1 MGNIEKIN
9 WEALEEIKEVTPLEI
24 ALIINE
30 NEDLIRIGITCY
42 PLNVRIKSM
51 PIFVCHDVQKR
62 FPYVPFQQE
71 FTSDMFLTA
80 TDTVYLVD
88 PMALYMTKV
97 GLLCKWD
104 PESHTKVPIRRV
116 HNRRI
121 FS

>member
-1 MGNIEKIN
+1 MDITKGIQ
-9 WEALEEIKEVTPLEI
+9 EIKEITPLEL
-24 ALIINE
+24 ALVINE
-30 NEDLIRIGITCY
+30 NEDLIRIGATIY
-42 PLNVRIKSM
+42 PLTVRIKSM
-51 PIFVCHDVQKR
+51 PAFVCRDVHKR

-80 TDTVYLVD
+80 IDTVYLVD

-104 PESHTKVPIRRV
+104 PESHTKVPIRI

-121 FS
+121 FA

>member
-1 MGNIEKIN
+1 MDTITKAIQERK
-9 WEALEEIKEVTPLEI
+9 EIKEVTPLEL
-24 ALIINE
+24 ALVINE
-30 NEDLIRIGITCY
+30 NEDLIRVGATIY
-42 PLNVRIKSM
+42 PLTVHIKSM
-51 PIFVCHDVQKR
+51 PPDVCRDMYTR

-80 TDTVYLVD
+80 IDTVYLVD

-104 PESHTKVPIRRV
+104 PESHTKVPIRRI

-121 FS
+121 CA

>member
-1 MGNIEKIN
+1 MDITKVIQ
-9 WEALEEIKEVTPLEI
+9 EIQEVKEVTPLEL
-24 ALIINE
+24 ALVINE
-30 NEDLIRIGITCY
+30 NEDLIRIGATIY
-42 PLNVRIKSM
+42 PLTVRIKSM
-51 PIFVCHDVQKR
+51 SAYVCRDVHTR
-62 FPYVPFQQE
+62 FPYVPFQQV

-121 FS
+121 FA

>member
-1 MGNIEKIN
+1 MDTVEKIN
-9 WEALEEIKEVTPLEI
+9 WKAIKEIKEVTPLEL

-30 NEDLIRIGITCY
+30 NEDLIRVGATIY
-42 PLNVRIKSM
+42 PLTVRIKSM
-51 PIFVCHDVQKR
+51 PIFVCHDLQSR

-71 FTSDMFLTA
+71 FTSEMFLTA
-80 TDTVYLVD
+80 TDTIHLVD

-116 HNRRI
+116 HNRRV
-121 FS
+121 FA

>member
-1 MGNIEKIN
+1 MDTIIKGIQ
-9 WEALEEIKEVTPLEI
+9 EIKEVAPLEL
-24 ALIINE
+24 ALVINE
-30 NEDLIRIGITCY
+30 NEDLIRIGATIY
-42 PLNVRIKSM
+42 PLTVRIKSM
-51 PIFVCHDVQKR
+51 PSYVCRDVHTR

-80 TDTVYLVD
+80 IDTVYLVD

-104 PESHTKVPIRRV
+104 PESHTKVPIRRI

-121 FS
+121 FE